1 MDLGAV
7 QKLRSKLRFTFW
19 EICRHRNFILRLTD
33 LYLAL
38 FLGLFVFAKDVTK
51 TKYLQI
57 LTTVMRW
64 TAFIIMIT
72 LAGLRLSRGI
82 IFRPPVSDFSGVPN
96 LFGVCVYSFMCHHSL
111 PSLGNMPFLSASFY
125 SSSTFVNRIGSV
137 FGGHIQCLT
146 IAIVFELI
154 YS

>member
-1 MDLGAV
+1 M
-7 QKLRSKLRFTFW
+7 T
-19 EICRHRNFILRLTD
+19 NIL
-33 LYLAL
+33 L

-96 LFGVCVYSFMCHHSL
+96 LFGVCFYSFMCHHSL
-111 PSLGNMPFLSASFY
+111 PSLGNMPFLVPASQGIWYYQFCY
-125 SSSTFVNRIGSV
+125 QNLFWLVRDRNSVLVNGIRRKYWYGSQNIFCRSSFFSNFTHF
-137 FGGHIQCLT
+137 FLLLGGIQVL
-146 IAIVFELI
+146 
-154 YS
+154 

>member
-1 MDLGAV
+1 MDNIEKFLKYG
-7 QKLRSKLRFTFW
+7 KNGNNFEKTLLRNS
-19 EICRHRNFILRLTD
+19 EIVSYMKYNFLCD
-33 LYLAL
+33 HYLVL
-38 FLGLFVFAKDVTK
+38 LGLFVFAKDVTK

-111 PSLGNMPFLSASFY
+111 PSLGNIPFLSASFY
-125 SSSTFVNRIGSV
+125 ISNTFAKRRRR
-137 FGGHIQCLT
+137 
-146 IAIVFELI
+146 AFEGQL
-154 YS
+154 

>member
-1 MDLGAV
+1 MPQLGSTR
-7 QKLRSKLRFTFW
+7 LLTFSARLGSAR
-19 EICRHRNFILRLTD
+19 EILARNSSLTNTMF
-33 LYLAL
+33 

-111 PSLGNMPFLSASFY
+111 PSLGNMPILST
-125 SSSTFVNRIGSV
+125 SSHCYFRI
-137 FGGHIQCLT
+137 F
-146 IAIVFELI
+146 
-154 YS
+154 

>member
-1 MDLGAV
+1 M
-7 QKLRSKLRFTFW
+7 
-19 EICRHRNFILRLTD
+19 
-33 LYLAL
+33 
-38 FLGLFVFAKDVTK
+38 TK

-111 PSLGNMPFLSASFY
+111 PSLGNLLDFFG
-125 SSSTFVNRIGSV
+125 I
-137 FGGHIQCLT
+137 FGGNFWEFSWIFFGG
-146 IAIVFELI
+146 IFWRIVCGGFFVEDLFGRIFLGGFFWEDYFGWITLI
-154 YS
+154 